1 MVSRLSSSSYTLVIF
16 GLDSRA
22 KMREKFYIFW
32 CVTFPWKAMTY
43 SNNLCDLTLRNERND
58 DILFI
63 IRSWIK
69 VQNKQRIPDYIGYLK
84 EIIDSEV
91 LAYGISFD

>member
-1 MVSRLSSSSYTLVIF
+1 
-16 GLDSRA
+16 
-22 KMREKFYIFW
+22 
-32 CVTFPWKAMTY
+32 MTY